1 MKGKKEEKG
10 KVEKGVEK
18 DEKEEK
24 GEEKAQEEKLRR
36 EWLMKTEK
44 NEKDIDGNWW
54 KKIYLSQINP
64 DLDKPDAKYDIDVY
78 LNNSSIT
85 ILQLYHHYTK
95 TMPSLYYNYTKTI
108 PSLYHHYTITIPSLY
123 HHYTITIL

>member
-44 NEKDIDGNWW
+44 NEKDIII
-54 KKIYLSQINP
+54 KERL
-64 DLDKPDAKYDIDVY
+64 
-78 LNNSSIT
+78 
-85 ILQLYHHYTK
+85 
-95 TMPSLYYNYTKTI
+95 
-108 PSLYHHYTITIPSLY
+108 
-123 HHYTITIL
+123 